1 MLKSFSALLL
11 VAFNQFNWLIHDQ
24 HFSIKKEKKYSLN
37 DGEKK
42 LKDAKDAS
50 KSSGKP
56 VQKQGLSRF
65 KNFNQPNLQN
75 RVVEF
80 LQFEQLKIPTS
91 TAILTEF
98 TAQTRFNHSSIKAIW
113 FGCCRP
119 HRYWIFPN

>member
-42 LKDAKDAS
+42 LKDAKDAG
-50 KSSGKP
+50 KSSTKT
-56 VQKQGLSRF
+56 VQKQTISRF
-65 KNFNQPNLQN
+65 KNFKQPNLQN

-80 LQFEQLKIPTS
+80 LRFEPIKIT
-91 TAILTEF
+91 TNTGILTEF
-98 TAQTRFNHSSIKAIW
+98 TAQTRFNHSSIKAVW

-119 HRYWIFPN
+119 HRS